1 VKWAVAL
8 LAFLSTASAG
18 AQERLVLPPQ
28 LEDFAKAHHCQPVSG
43 FVTDDESDQAAP
55 FDFGY
60 EFHHGPP
67 KVLLAGWCTKEAQKL
82 RGTYTLLILA
92 ERSDHPLRS
101 CPEEIP
107 NVTRIGR
114 PEIAAGPMVPYDFVM
129 LDTGERLSV
138 RATRIM
144 FGVRNHVPGTADFYA
159 CVAGRWAHYSPQ
171 KK

>member
-92 ERSDHPLRS
+92 ERSDHPLR
-101 CPEEIP
+101 
-107 NVTRIGR
+107 TLGR
-114 PEIAAGPMVPYDFVM
+114 RSARKKA
-129 LDTGERLSV
+129 TG
-138 RATRIM
+138 
-144 FGVRNHVPGTADFYA
+144 
-159 CVAGRWAHYSPQ
+159 
-171 KK
+171 